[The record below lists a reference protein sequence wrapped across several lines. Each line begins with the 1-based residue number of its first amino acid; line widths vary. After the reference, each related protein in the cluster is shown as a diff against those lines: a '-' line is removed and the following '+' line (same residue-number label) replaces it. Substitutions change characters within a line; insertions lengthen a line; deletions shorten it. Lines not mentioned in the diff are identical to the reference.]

1 MKNNAQVF
9 STFCVWIF
17 GFILIPLSGISQD
30 KHLFEL
36 DNPDYTK
43 ESNPER
49 YQWEQEFIAFAKET
63 EKKPENYVRHI
74 LKLMEINGE
83 SHELITYRS
92 NYMWH
97 FYTYYY
103 DQFKDPAGYLYEKPE
118 IKKAYLHCHIS
129 RSAENINRLW
139 SVFGPIVSEIAAPSL
154 KEGSPERGYIQT
166 LVNNWDCMKGTKNYS
181 KKLDEIY
188 VKLSENYYYGDEL
201 WAMLKPLMCKSNS
214 KNGSVSFSWDS
225 DRAWVYTFWVRR
237 HHEGNADAVYTILKS
252 LID

>member
-1 MKNNAQVF
+1 MKISGNYFVAF
-9 STFCVWIF
+9 FF
-17 GFILIPLSGISQD
+17 GLILSNTIGFSQD

-63 EKKPENYVRHI
+63 EKKPENYIRHI
-74 LKLMEINGE
+74 LKLIEINGE
-83 SHELITYRS
+83 SHELITYRG

-103 DQFKDPAGYLYEKPE
+103 DEFKKPDGYLYEKPE
-118 IKKAYLHCHIS
+118 IKKAYLHCHIG
-129 RSAENINRLW
+129 RSSENITRLW
-139 SVFGPIVSEIAAPSL
+139 SVFGPLFTEIASPCL
-154 KEGSPERGYIQT
+154 QEGRPERGYIQT

-188 VKLSENYYYGDEL
+188 FKLNQGYYYGDEL
-201 WAMLKPLMCKSNS
+201 WTILKPVMCKSGT
-214 KNGSVSFSWDS
+214 KNGSVYFEYDS

-237 HHEGNADAVYTILKS
+237 HHEGNADAVYTILKG